1 MNCPAGFITGRV
13 IHYLWRYWYKVIVI
27 SPKKIILMGPMG
39 VGKST
44 LGKILAA
51 KLGWPYIDND
61 SDLAIQSAMSI
72 EDLSKL
78 SVPELHKFEAEF
90 ISRVIDGAAPVIS
103 GAAASVVENEHV
115 LEQLKSVYAIYLVIP
130 LETAIERASV
140 GTVGRQAITESGVQI
155 VRDRYE
161 RRDPLYR
168 QVASLI
174 IELGDSPEADAEK
187 ILAALR

>member
-1 MNCPAGFITGRV
+1 
-13 IHYLWRYWYKVIVI
+13 
-27 SPKKIILMGPMG
+27 MGPMG

-90 ISRVIDGAAPVIS
+90 ISRVIEGAAPVIS

-155 VRDRYE
+155 LRDRYE

>member
-140 GTVGRQAITESGVQI
+140 GTVGRQAITESSVQI
-155 VRDRYE
+155 LRDRYE